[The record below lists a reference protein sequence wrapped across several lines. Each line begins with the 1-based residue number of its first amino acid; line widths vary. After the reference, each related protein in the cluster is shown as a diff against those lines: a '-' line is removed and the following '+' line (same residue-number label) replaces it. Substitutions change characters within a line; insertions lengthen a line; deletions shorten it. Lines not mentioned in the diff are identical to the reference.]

1 MRALPDLHEQV
12 VDVDAEGEVGVY
24 ERQHGRR
31 RHDDR
36 CPPGQ
41 HVRVVGECRRHGAH
55 TERQQ
60 TLDDKSVAF
69 VDGDVSL
76 DLGQEMYSIQCD
88 VHANNYCNDNSGV
101 FLC

>member
-55 TERQQ
+55 TERQE

-69 VDGDVSL
+69 VDGDVML
-76 DLGQEMYSIQCD
+76 NLGARYIYFGKTEVKCTITNAE
-88 VHANNYCNDNSGV
+88 V
-101 FLC
+101 